1 MCTKLGLHFK
11 QLSVKWLTLHVCIQT
26 ISCCHLVAALGYCL
40 WRQAWLW
47 ATGVCSCCHFQGC
60 VLEAKRPGAFLWFF
74 ALNQYCMHCML
85 IMFHCS
91 KNSCNLHVTAE
102 GELGT
107 KDITVIFH
115 FSGLVLARKT
125 FIKKIHIMKRVLWSL
140 EYPKVLSLC
149 AYGLEPKV
157 FVIF

>member
-1 MCTKLGLHFK
+1 MYKTWLTFQTAFCP
-11 QLSVKWLTLHVCIQT
+11 VKWLTLHVYIQT

-40 WRQAWLW
+40 WRLAWLW

-91 KNSCNLHVTAE
+91 KISCNLHVTAE
-102 GELGT
+102 GELGS
-107 KDITVIFH
+107 KWGYYCDFSFQQISFSQENLYKENSHNEEGTVI
-115 FSGLVLARKT
+115 SGISQGFK
-125 FIKKIHIMKRVLWSL
+125 
-140 EYPKVLSLC
+140 
-149 AYGLEPKV
+149 
-157 FVIF
+157 FVYVWFRA